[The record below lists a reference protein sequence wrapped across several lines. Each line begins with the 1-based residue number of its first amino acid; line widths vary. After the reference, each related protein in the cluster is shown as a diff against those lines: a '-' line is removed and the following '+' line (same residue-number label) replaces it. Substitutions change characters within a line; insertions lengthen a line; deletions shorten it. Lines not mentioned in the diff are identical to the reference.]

1 MKKLVL
7 LIFAAGLLLSGCRS
21 ADEKALRRLD
31 AAILLKDRYE
41 RNLEQHASL
50 FRDNL
55 KRARTDSLAFASA
68 EMLFNTYRHF
78 SLDSSER
85 YLAVMEGHATTKQ
98 LKERAGAARED
109 LLREPPSVRSGE
121 RSITEL
127 ADSAEFELKTAR
139 RDCMTLYEL
148 ALLLYDKKDYAR
160 ADRYME
166 RNFLDAMEGR
176 FNLSFFNSGK
186 TCQKISRARSFME
199 RRRHAMLLGSGVL
212 ILLLAAATLIL
223 IRRSRRQKE
232 EILSLQGSH
241 YRTVT
246 RLREDLADAD
256 AKIQDDGKALLEA
269 DRVKEQ
275 LLFRV
280 MDLSAESLSGGS
292 RKKAESFYRAFD
304 EAFINAFP
312 DFIDGVNALLK
323 EEARFEKTIPL
334 RTELRILAVIRL
346 GMTESGR
353 IAEFLGMAPAT
364 VYSYRTRMRNS
375 SSGPKDLFEERI
387 RKI

>member
-1 MKKLVL
+1 
-7 LIFAAGLLLSGCRS
+7 
-21 ADEKALRRLD
+21 
-31 AAILLKDRYE
+31 
-41 RNLEQHASL
+41 
-50 FRDNL
+50 
-55 KRARTDSLAFASA
+55 
-68 EMLFNTYRHF
+68 
-78 SLDSSER
+78 
-85 YLAVMEGHATTKQ
+85 
-98 LKERAGAARED
+98 
-109 LLREPPSVRSGE
+109 
-121 RSITEL
+121 
-127 ADSAEFELKTAR
+127 
-139 RDCMTLYEL
+139 MTLYEL
-148 ALLLYDKKDYAR
+148 ALLLYEEKDYAR

-186 TCQKISRARSFME
+186 TCQKISRARSSME